1 MTTPLNIQVILGSTR
16 QGRFGD
22 KPAHYVLGELQK
34 RADVRAELVDLMD
47 WPLPFFDHP
56 VSPMRAKITEPA
68 IVAKWAAK
76 VGEADGYV
84 IVTPEYNHG
93 YPAVLKNALD
103 WVYTEWTKKP
113 VGFVGYGSTGGAR
126 AIEQLRQVVIELEMV
141 PIREA
146 LHIPIDVYLAVVKET
161 APAAPELFQPLREGL
176 FGDRVAK
183 FLDALVKHAH
193 GTRVWRAETP

>member
-1 MTTPLNIQVILGSTR
+1 MGIGHLLVTIENHGDLNTMTTPLNIQVILGSTR

-22 KPAHYVLGELQK
+22 KPAHYLLGELQK
-34 RADVRAELVDLMD
+34 RADVRAELVDLRD

-93 YPAVLKNALD
+93 YSAVLN
-103 WVYTEWTKKP
+103 P
-113 VGFVGYGSTGGAR
+113 VRGLPRRDEGDSAGSAR
-126 AIEQLRQVVIELEMV
+126 ALQATARG
-141 PIREA
+141 
-146 LHIPIDVYLAVVKET
+146 DV
-161 APAAPELFQPLREGL
+161 
-176 FGDRVAK
+176 
-183 FLDALVKHAH
+183 
-193 GTRVWRAETP
+193 W